1 MDDNANGVAQ
11 TVDDDDLN
19 TTAPNPPVKW
29 QMPAP
34 VFRRTS
40 GKLPQGFEKE
50 FEKAKAERAASPAE
64 PASEA
69 SPEISKTATSIA
81 EPKPKS
87 SALKLVLVLLGLA
100 AMIGFLI
107 VFLSVVYIFF
117 LR

>member
-11 TVDDDDLN
+11 TVDEDLN
-19 TTAPNPPVKW
+19 TTAPNPPLEW

-40 GKLPQGFEKE
+40 GRYPQGFEKE
-50 FEKAKAERAASPAE
+50 FEKAKAERAASVPE
-64 PASEA
+64 PAIEVA
-69 SPEISKTATSIA
+69 PETSKTETPTP
-81 EPKPKS
+81 EPTPKGS
-87 SALKLVLVLLGLA
+87 TLKLVLVLLGLA

-107 VFLSVVYIFF
+107 VFISVVYFFF

>member
-11 TVDDDDLN
+11 PVDEDLN
-19 TTAPNPPVKW
+19 TTAPNPPLKW

-34 VFRRTS
+34 VFRKTS

-50 FEKAKAERAASPAE
+50 FEKAKAERAVSAPE
-64 PASEA
+64 PAKEVA
-69 SPEISKTATSIA
+69 PEISETETSVT
-81 EPKPKS
+81 EPTPKS
-87 SALKLVLVLLGLA
+87 STVKLVLVVLGLA

-107 VFLSVVYIFF
+107 VFLTVVYFFF